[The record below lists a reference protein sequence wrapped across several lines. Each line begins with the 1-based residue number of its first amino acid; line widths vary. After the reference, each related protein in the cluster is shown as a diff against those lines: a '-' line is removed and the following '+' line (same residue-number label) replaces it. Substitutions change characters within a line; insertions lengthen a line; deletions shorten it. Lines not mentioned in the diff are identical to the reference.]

1 VPFTRVESSLKRDQV
16 VALIRQAL
24 LDGELRPG
32 DRIVESALARE
43 LGVSQTPVREALAAL
58 SREGLVIK
66 LDHRGTFVSSLKE
79 TELREVLTLR
89 AVLEGYCARLAAER
103 CSPSDLERL
112 EALVDRMSTAAS
124 AGKISALIERDL
136 EFHRQ
141 LYELSG
147 HSLLREVLSGLQ
159 QRMRL
164 ALAFAD
170 AVYSADLTDVAESHR
185 TLIDALR
192 QRDPALAEAVAKK
205 HVLEVVDSTDAQ

>member
-32 DRIVESALARE
+32 DRIVESALAKE

-103 CSPSDLERL
+103 WSPSDLEGL
-112 EALVDRMSTAAS
+112 EALVDRMAAAAG
-124 AGKISALIERDL
+124 AGKITTLIDRDL
-136 EFHRQ
+136 EFHRR

-159 QRMRL
+159 QRMQL

-192 QRDPALAEAVAKK
+192 RRDPARAEAVAKK
-205 HVLEVVDSTDAQ
+205 HVLEVVESTDGE